1 MNKKVFIS
9 YSRKDSLDVA
19 EFRSI
24 NTLREF
30 EILIDD
36 EEIEFNKPWKQ
47 NIRNKINDS
56 SGAILFISKNALN
69 PESPI
74 RTLELPLIAK
84 RYSDPEDNFN
94 FFPIFLEDVDQK
106 IINNYTFTP
115 LGTKKA
121 VNFLE
126 YFQLYGEEQRN
137 AIKGLS
143 NRKRRWFYKTANKN
157 FSHILEGGTLSPGE
171 TMLSKLIRKQRMR
184 NLGIAFAVVISL
196 FLFTRTDA
204 FARVLIAAYQ
214 QVVGETVEE
223 NDNATVRFL
232 AGQLNNIDN
241 LNELGADEALLDS
254 IEEVNELN
262 LELDLN
268 LTDSLTQNV
277 EDFNASISEEST
289 TTTTVAPTTTTTV
302 APTTTTTVAPTT
314 TTTVAQSW
322 SPPADTNNPITD
334 GTYENICVVYGWNDC
349 GNWKIYDA
357 SGNQVNNVVGPYP
370 LSALQTLGC
379 QNSGVNICG
388 EEPIGYAVLSG
399 RYYPIPQPSSDPQG
413 TLVITNVVG
422 ETAEF
427 TVSWTPSGSGVLG
440 SALNGSASLRVTHST
455 GSSYTMDIS
464 ANGETV
470 TRDPNN
476 SGFITVGN
484 YTLTACIYH
493 VWNGATYGNPLC
505 SAPYSAT
512 GPLPTTTT
520 TSTTTTTA
528 GPTQGSNAGLDYIGW
543 FVCSFDGVL
552 YNAGINF
559 DMVSGGTGYLQ
570 IQYDSGNG
578 WYNGVQN
585 FEISSGTSVYQGTGG
600 ISPNA
605 QVQIRYRV
613 SKYSGVHNGV
623 SWSNPFISGVG
634 EITNPI
640 QMNSSNCS

>member
-1 MNKKVFIS
+1 MNKKIFIS

-24 NTLREF
+24 NTFRKF

-115 LGTKKA
+115 LGTKKS

-126 YFQLYGEEQRN
+126 YFQLYGEEQSN
-137 AIKGLS
+137 VIKGLS
-143 NRKRRWFYKTANKN
+143 NRKKRWFYKTANKN

-214 QVVGETVEE
+214 QVVSETVEE

-262 LELDLN
+262 LDLDLN
-268 LTDSLTQNV
+268 LTDSLTQDV
-277 EDFNASISEEST
+277 EDFNASISEESSTSTTTTVAPAT
-289 TTTTVAPTTTTTV
+289 TTTTVAPATTTTTV
-302 APTTTTTVAPTT
+302 APATTTTTVAPATT
-314 TTTVAQSW
+314 TTTVA
-322 SPPADTNNPITD
+322 PA
-334 GTYENICVVYGWNDC
+334 
-349 GNWKIYDA
+349 
-357 SGNQVNNVVGPYP
+357 
-370 LSALQTLGC
+370 
-379 QNSGVNICG
+379 
-388 EEPIGYAVLSG
+388 
-399 RYYPIPQPSSDPQG
+399 
-413 TLVITNVVG
+413 
-422 ETAEF
+422 
-427 TVSWTPSGSGVLG
+427 
-440 SALNGSASLRVTHST
+440 
-455 GSSYTMDIS
+455 
-464 ANGETV
+464 
-470 TRDPNN
+470 
-476 SGFITVGN
+476 
-484 YTLTACIYH
+484 
-493 VWNGATYGNPLC
+493 
-505 SAPYSAT
+505 
-512 GPLPTTTT
+512 TTTT
-520 TSTTTTTA
+520 TVAPATTTTTVGQNDFVDLSPPVVSNITLSTTSVDVTSSSQVVTVSAYISDESDIQYMNFYLYAYDGSKQLPCQISGASLPSPPQTYSCSITIQSTEA
-528 GPTQGSNAGLDYIGW
+528 GNTFYARVRGGDVAGNGMGAWVDGSETLTVINNAGVDEDPP
-543 FVCSFDGVL
+543 V
-552 YNAGINF
+552 
-559 DMVSGGTGYLQ
+559 VS
-570 IQYDSGNG
+570 N
-578 WYNGVQN
+578 
-585 FEISSGTSVYQGTGG
+585 
-600 ISPNA
+600 
-605 QVQIRYRV
+605 
-613 SKYSGVHNGV
+613 
-623 SWSNPFISGVG
+623 
-634 EITNPI
+634 ITL
-640 QMNSSNCS
+640 

>member
-24 NTLREF
+24 NTFRKF

-115 LGTKKA
+115 LGTKKS

-126 YFQLYGEEQRN
+126 YFQLYGEEQSN
-137 AIKGLS
+137 VIKGLS
-143 NRKRRWFYKTANKN
+143 NRKKRWFYKTANKN

-214 QVVGETVEE
+214 QVVSETVEE

-262 LELDLN
+262 LDLDLN
-268 LTDSLTQNV
+268 LTDSLTQDV
-277 EDFNASISEEST
+277 EDFNASISEESSTSTTTTVAPAT
-289 TTTTVAPTTTTTV
+289 TTTTVAPATTTTTV
-302 APTTTTTVAPTT
+302 APATTTTTVAPATT
-314 TTTVAQSW
+314 TTTVA
-322 SPPADTNNPITD
+322 PA
-334 GTYENICVVYGWNDC
+334 
-349 GNWKIYDA
+349 
-357 SGNQVNNVVGPYP
+357 
-370 LSALQTLGC
+370 
-379 QNSGVNICG
+379 
-388 EEPIGYAVLSG
+388 
-399 RYYPIPQPSSDPQG
+399 
-413 TLVITNVVG
+413 
-422 ETAEF
+422 
-427 TVSWTPSGSGVLG
+427 
-440 SALNGSASLRVTHST
+440 
-455 GSSYTMDIS
+455 
-464 ANGETV
+464 
-470 TRDPNN
+470 
-476 SGFITVGN
+476 
-484 YTLTACIYH
+484 
-493 VWNGATYGNPLC
+493 
-505 SAPYSAT
+505 
-512 GPLPTTTT
+512 TTTT
-520 TSTTTTTA
+520 TVAPATTTTTVA
-528 GPTQGSNAGLDYIGW
+528 PATTTTTVAPATTTTTVGQNDFVDLSPPVVSNITLSTTSVDVTSSSQVVTVSAYI
-543 FVCSFDGVL
+543 SDES
-552 YNAGINF
+552 
-559 DMVSGGTGYLQ
+559 D
-570 IQYDSGNG
+570 IQYMNFYLYAYDGSKQLPCQISGASLPSPPQTYSCSITIQSTEAGNTFYARVRGGDVAGNG
-578 WYNGVQN
+578 MGAWVDGSETQEQLLIMLELMKIHLL
-585 FEISSGTSVYQGTGG
+585 FRIL
-600 ISPNA
+600 
-605 QVQIRYRV
+605 
-613 SKYSGVHNGV
+613 H
-623 SWSNPFISGVG
+623 
-634 EITNPI
+634 
-640 QMNSSNCS
+640 

>member
-24 NTLREF
+24 NTFRKF

-94 FFPIFLEDVDQK
+94 FFPIFLEDVDEE

-115 LGTKKA
+115 LGTKKE

-143 NRKRRWFYKTANKN
+143 NRKKKWFYKTANKN

-184 NLGIAFAVVISL
+184 NLGIAFAMVISL

-223 NDNATVRFL
+223 NDNATVKFL

-268 LTDSLTQNV
+268 LTNSLTQDV
-277 EDFNASISEEST
+277 EDFNAAISEESPT

-314 TTTVAQSW
+314 TTTVA
-322 SPPADTNNPITD
+322 
-334 GTYENICVVYGWNDC
+334 
-349 GNWKIYDA
+349 
-357 SGNQVNNVVGPYP
+357 
-370 LSALQTLGC
+370 
-379 QNSGVNICG
+379 
-388 EEPIGYAVLSG
+388 
-399 RYYPIPQPSSDPQG
+399 
-413 TLVITNVVG
+413 
-422 ETAEF
+422 
-427 TVSWTPSGSGVLG
+427 
-440 SALNGSASLRVTHST
+440 
-455 GSSYTMDIS
+455 
-464 ANGETV
+464 
-470 TRDPNN
+470 
-476 SGFITVGN
+476 
-484 YTLTACIYH
+484 
-493 VWNGATYGNPLC
+493 
-505 SAPYSAT
+505 
-512 GPLPTTTT
+512 PTTTT
-520 TSTTTTTA
+520 TVAPTTTTTVA
-528 GPTQGSNAGLDYIGW
+528 PTTTTTVAPTTTTTVAPTTTTTVAPTTTTTTTGSIG
-543 FVCSFDGVL
+543 VTANTSSE
-552 YNAGINF
+552 INGCIEN
-559 DMVSGGTGYLQ
+559 SQ
-570 IQYDSGNG
+570 
-578 WYNGVQN
+578 
-585 FEISSGTSVYQGTGG
+585 
-600 ISPNA
+600 
-605 QVQIRYRV
+605 
-613 SKYSGVHNGV
+613 
-623 SWSNPFISGVG
+623 VG
-634 EITNPI
+634 ESAVRLWITNTTSSI
-640 QMNSSNCS
+640 SYFDVRYSTNSGSTWTDLSDGQEINSSATYMFLTPNLANNTTVQWQWRVIYRIQILVATTMSLP

>member
-24 NTLREF
+24 NTFRKF

-94 FFPIFLEDVDQK
+94 FFPIFLEDVDEE

-115 LGTKKA
+115 LGTKKE

-143 NRKRRWFYKTANKN
+143 NRKKKWFYKTANKN

-184 NLGIAFAVVISL
+184 NLGIAFAMVISL

-223 NDNATVRFL
+223 NDNATVKFL

-268 LTDSLTQNV
+268 LTNSLTQDV
-277 EDFNASISEEST
+277 EDFNAAISEESPT

-314 TTTVAQSW
+314 TTTVA
-322 SPPADTNNPITD
+322 
-334 GTYENICVVYGWNDC
+334 
-349 GNWKIYDA
+349 
-357 SGNQVNNVVGPYP
+357 
-370 LSALQTLGC
+370 
-379 QNSGVNICG
+379 
-388 EEPIGYAVLSG
+388 
-399 RYYPIPQPSSDPQG
+399 
-413 TLVITNVVG
+413 
-422 ETAEF
+422 
-427 TVSWTPSGSGVLG
+427 
-440 SALNGSASLRVTHST
+440 
-455 GSSYTMDIS
+455 
-464 ANGETV
+464 
-470 TRDPNN
+470 
-476 SGFITVGN
+476 
-484 YTLTACIYH
+484 
-493 VWNGATYGNPLC
+493 
-505 SAPYSAT
+505 
-512 GPLPTTTT
+512 PTTTT
-520 TSTTTTTA
+520 TVAPTTTTTVA
-528 GPTQGSNAGLDYIGW
+528 PTTTTTVAPTTTTTVAPTTTTTVAPTTTTTTTGSIGVTANTSSEINGCIENSQVGESAVRLW
-543 FVCSFDGVL
+543 ITNTTSSISYFDVRYSTNSGSTWTDL
-552 YNAGINF
+552 SDGQEINSSATYMF
-559 DMVSGGTGYLQ
+559 LTPNLANNTTVQWQWRGDLSNP
-570 IQYDSGNG
+570 DSGSYNDESSITITGCPFDNTPPQVSNVTYTAAVDVSNG
-578 WYNGVQN
+578 AEIVSINADFTDSQSYLNAMN
-585 FEISSGTSVYQGTGG
+585 FRLRG
-600 ISPNA
+600 ISADGSETYFNGCNTWLIVDRNTHNHTCTYNIPNTLPSQTMEWEA
-605 QVQIRYRV
+605 WARDRA
-613 SKYSGVHNGV
+613 
-623 SWSNPFISGVG
+623 SNSALTVVG
-634 EITNPI
+634 TLTVTNTP
-640 QMNSSNCS
+640 